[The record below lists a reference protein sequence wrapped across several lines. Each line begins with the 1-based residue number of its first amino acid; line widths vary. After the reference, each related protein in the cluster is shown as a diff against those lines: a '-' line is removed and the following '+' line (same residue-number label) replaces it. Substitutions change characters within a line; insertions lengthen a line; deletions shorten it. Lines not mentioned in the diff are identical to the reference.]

1 MEGKAYAS
9 LRTPNASKYT
19 KYNGPILP
27 KVKLNVEP
35 KMFDLAYSMASSP
48 GRHAAKRPIFELG
61 KK

>member
-19 KYNGPILP
+19 KYNGPILAKAMLNIDP
-27 KVKLNVEP
+27 KI
-35 KMFDLAYSMASSP
+35 FDLAYCMDTSP
-48 GRHAAKRPIFELG
+48 HRHAAKRPILELG